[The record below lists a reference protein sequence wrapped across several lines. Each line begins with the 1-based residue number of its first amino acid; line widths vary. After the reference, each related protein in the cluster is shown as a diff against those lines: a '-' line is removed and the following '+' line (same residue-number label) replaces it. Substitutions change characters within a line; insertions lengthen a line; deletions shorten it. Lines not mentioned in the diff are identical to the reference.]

1 MFDNRA
7 RQVLGWQLTYLLSG
21 LRGDITCHTPAL
33 AKPNDVP
40 SRRDVNLAN
49 IAYYGNPRTIF
60 DNRAR
65 QVLGWQLTYV
75 LSGMCGDIPCHT
87 PAPAKPN
94 IAPSRRDVNLANTAF
109 YGKLRTMFDNR
120 ARQVL
125 GWQLTYLLSGMC
137 GDITCH
143 PPTPTKPNDVPSNCD
158 VKPGKYCVLWQA
170 AHNV

>member
-21 LRGDITCHTPAL
+21 MCGDITCHPLAPAKL
-33 AKPNDVP
+33 NNVP
-40 SRRDVNLAN
+40 SRRDVNL
-49 IAYYGNPRTIF
+49 T
-60 DNRAR
+60 
-65 QVLGWQLTYV
+65 
-75 LSGMCGDIPCHT
+75 
-87 PAPAKPN
+87 
-94 IAPSRRDVNLANTAF
+94 NTAF
-109 YGKLRTMFDNR
+109 YGKMRTMFDNR

-143 PPTPTKPNDVPSNCD
+143 PPAPAKPNDVSSRRD
-158 VKPGKYCVLWQA
+158 VKHGKYCVLWQA